1 MNKILSAD
9 GVTPLRQ
16 QSVYTAGGRGFGSQ
30 MADWN
35 PRSRGQDAALL
46 PVLTKAN
53 ARADDLVRNHATASN
68 AIQIHQD
75 QIVGHLFRLSYK
87 PMWRRLGISE
97 EDCRAFARDVQ
108 DAWFEYAEDPHGCI
122 DVEGHRTF
130 TEMIR
135 EVVAVHA
142 GQGEAMVQPAW
153 RGDPRHHLFRT
164 QFAMVSPRSVSNPK
178 KGRDTDNLR
187 GGVALDRNGRA
198 LGCWVEEATYPSGK
212 SEWRFIPREMPNG
225 RLCFIHIFE
234 KKDARQTRGANLFMT
249 TLERMKMLDS
259 LQHTWLQNAVVG
271 AMYAATIES
280 ELGTDKAMEFIAG
293 AGSNGNEPSAM
304 EQWISEYAGY
314 YSGSQVKMNGVK
326 IPHLFPGDKL
336 NLQRP
341 GNADN
346 GMSQLEESILRY
358 VAAGTNTE
366 YSALSRDYSKGAYS
380 ALRASSNDNWRYVM
394 GRRKFIAGKAA
405 SLMFGC
411 WLEEAIVRKV
421 ITLPRSARLN
431 FYEARHAWC
440 YSEWI
445 GMGRMAIDGLK
456 EAKEAV
462 LLIES
467 GLSTYERELAK
478 LGEDYEEI
486 FAQQY
491 REAQERK
498 EKQLPPPSWVKAQ
511 QMAPDEQQQGNS
523 NET

>member
-1 MNKILSAD
+1 MNEILSAD
-9 GVTPLRQ
+9 GVTPLRSQ
-16 QSVYTAGGRGFGSQ
+16 ASYSAGGRGFGGQ

-35 PRSRGQDAALL
+35 PRQQGQDAALL
-46 PVLTKAN
+46 PVLSKAN

-68 AIQIHQD
+68 AIQLHQD

-87 PMWRRLGISE
+87 PMWRTLGMSE
-97 EDCRAFARDVQ
+97 EDSRAFARDVQ

-142 GQGEAMVQPAW
+142 GQGEGMIQPVW
-153 RGDPRHHLFRT
+153 RDSDAGHLFKT
-164 QFAMVSPRSVSNPK
+164 QFALVSPRSVSNPNRR
-178 KGRDTDNLR
+178 RDTNDLR
-187 GGVALDRNGRA
+187 GGVALDAHGRA
-198 LGCWVEEATYPSGK
+198 VGYWVEEESYPIGK
-212 SEWRFIPREMPNG
+212 STWRFIPRELANN
-225 RLCFIHIFE
+225 RLAFIHIFE
-234 KKDARQTRGANLFMT
+234 KKDARQTRGANVFMQSIERLQMLN
-249 TLERMKMLDS
+249 TLQS
-259 LQHTWLQNAVVG
+259 TWLQNAVVG

-280 ELGTDKAMEFIAG
+280 ELGTEAAMEFIAG
-293 AGSNGNEPSAM
+293 GDTDPLKA
-304 EQWISEYAGY
+304 WIGEYAGY

-380 ALRASSNDNWRYVM
+380 ALRASSNDNWRHIM

-411 WLEEAIVRKV
+411 WLEEAIVRRV
-421 ITLPRSARLN
+421 VTLPRKASRD
-431 FYEARHAWC
+431 FYSARHAWC
-440 YSEWI
+440 CSEWI

-456 EAKEAV
+456 EAKEAI
-462 LLIES
+462 LLIEG

-478 LGEDYEEI
+478 LGEDYEEV

-491 REAQERK
+491 REALERK
-498 EKQLPPPSWVKAQ
+498 EKNLPPPSWVKTVSL
-511 QMAPDEQQQGNS
+511 APDEQQGNS
-523 NET
+523 NEK

>member
-1 MNKILSAD
+1 MSQILSAD

-16 QSVYTAGGRGFGSQ
+16 TSTYTAGGRGFGGQ
-30 MADWN
+30 MGDWN
-35 PRSRGQDAALL
+35 PRKMSQDAALL
-46 PVLTKAN
+46 PVLSKAN
-53 ARADDLVRNHATASN
+53 ARADDLVRNHATAAN
-68 AIQIHQD
+68 AIQLHQD

-97 EDCRAFARDVQ
+97 EDARAMARDVQ

-142 GQGEAMVQPAW
+142 GQGEAMIQPVW
-153 RGDPRHHLFRT
+153 REDGGHHLFKT
-164 QFAMVSPRSVSNPK
+164 QFAMVSPRSISNPK
-178 KGRDTDNLR
+178 KARDTELVR
-187 GGVALDRNGRA
+187 AGVALDKNGRA
-198 LGCWVEEATYPSGK
+198 VGYWVEEDSYPNGK
-212 SEWRFIPREMPNG
+212 PAWRFIPRELENG
-225 RLCFIHIFE
+225 RMSFIHIFE
-234 KKDARQTRGANLFMT
+234 KKDARQTRGANLFMQ
-249 TLERMKMLDS
+249 TLERMKMLDT
-259 LQHTWLQNAVVG
+259 LQSTWLQNAVVG

-280 ELGTDKAMEFIAG
+280 ELGSEQAMEFIVGGKKSDQYQNFLQWCGEYIEYYDKAAVKLGG
-293 AGSNGNEPSAM
+293 A
-304 EQWISEYAGY
+304 
-314 YSGSQVKMNGVK
+314 K
-326 IPHLFPGDKL
+326 IPHLMPGDKL

-346 GMSQLEESILRY
+346 GMTQLEESILRY
-358 VAAGTNTE
+358 VAAGTKTE

-380 ALRASSNDNWRYVM
+380 ALRASSNDNWRQVM
-394 GRRKFIAGKAA
+394 GGRKFIAGKAA
-405 SLMFGC
+405 SMMFGC
-411 WLEEAIVRKV
+411 WLEEAIVRRV
-421 ITLPRSARLN
+421 ITLPRRARLN

-456 EAKEAV
+456 EAKEAI
-462 LLIES
+462 LLIEA

-491 REAQERK
+491 REAKERK
-498 EKQLPPPSWVKAQ
+498 EKGLPPPSWYTAQ
-511 QMAPDEQQQGNS
+511 NIAPEEQQGNS
-523 NET
+523 NDT